1 MKYIILFSALFFSIS
16 AVAQTCNS
24 DILLQTPGSWKA
36 RPQGSA
42 SVLSAA
48 DLAREKKIVATLHS
62 MIQSK
67 YTPMG
72 LQANFLVSYG
82 RAEPNMP
89 GNYFRYTIASYIFYC
104 DGSIMVKEQ
113 IRDNYNQFYINANLF
128 ENKIL

>member
-16 AVAQTCNS
+16 AVAQTCNAS
-24 DILLQTPGSWKA
+24 ILLQTPGSWKA
-36 RPQGSA
+36 RPQCSA
-42 SVLSAA
+42 SVLSVA

-72 LQANFLVSYG
+72 LQANYLCSYG

-89 GNYFRYTIASYIFYC
+89 GNFFAYQISSYIFYC
-104 DGSIMVKEQ
+104 DGSIMVKEK
-113 IRDNYNQFYINANLF
+113 IRDYYTAFFINANLF